1 MALSLFGRFYITGFD
16 MDRGIYSELPSRI
29 EECSRRISGV
39 VKHTPLHPVPRLS
52 EKYGADIWLK
62 REDQQLVR
70 SYKIRGAYNT
80 IVNLDEASRE
90 RGVVCASAGNHA
102 QGVAYSCR
110 LMHIRGHVFMP
121 QVTPR
126 QKLEKVRSFGGEWIT
141 VELVGTTYDEAY
153 EAAIDFCQARNMTFV
168 HPFDNMNTIIGQG
181 TVGME
186 IFADL
191 PDAEA
196 LVVPVGG
203 GGLLSGLSLV
213 AKHVNPTCKVIGVDP
228 AGAPKMVEAF
238 REGGPV
244 RLESIDPFV
253 DGAAVRQVGSLPFN
267 ICSGLVDKVIATRE
281 GKVCST
287 MIELYQHEGI
297 IAEPAGVLSVA
308 ALDQLDEDIR
318 GKKVVCIL
326 SGGNNDLARYPEVI
340 ERSLI
345 YEGLKHYFIIEFA
358 QKPGQL
364 RTFLNKVLG
373 PDDDIVRFEYLKKT
387 NKEFGPALVGIELSR
402 ARDLDPLLERFEAA
416 QFRFRNVTN
425 DDMLR
430 KYFI

>member
-1 MALSLFGRFYITGFD
+1 MLPAKIMECGRQLK
-16 MDRGIYSELPSRI
+16 GI
-29 EECSRRISGV
+29 V
-39 VKHTPLHPVPRLS
+39 THTPMHRVPRLS
-52 EKYGADIWLK
+52 EEYEADIWFK
-62 REDQQLVR
+62 REDLQLVR

-80 IVNLDEASRE
+80 IVNLETQAAR

-110 LMHIRGHVFMP
+110 LMKIKGHIFMP

-126 QKLEKVRSFGGEWIT
+126 QKVEKVRSFGGEWIR
-141 VELVGTTYDEAY
+141 VELTGTTYDEAY
-153 EAAIDFCQARNMTFV
+153 EQALGFCQDRNMTFV
-168 HPFDNMNTIIGQG
+168 HPFDNIDTIIGQG
-181 TVGME
+181 TVGVE
-186 IFADL
+186 IFEDH
-191 PDAEA
+191 PDAEV

-203 GGLLSGLSLV
+203 GGLLAGLSLL
-213 AKHVNPTCKVIGVDP
+213 AKHVNPACRIIGVDP
-228 AGAPKMVEAF
+228 AGAPKMVEAL

-267 ICSGLVDKVIATRE
+267 ICSIFSDKVIATRE
-281 GKVCST
+281 GKVCGT
-287 MIELYQHEGI
+287 MIELYQQEGI

-308 ALDQLDEDIR
+308 GLDQLRDDIR
-318 GKKVVCIL
+318 GKKVVCVL

-358 QKPGQL
+358 QQPGQL

-373 PDDDIVRFEYLKKT
+373 PEDDIVRFEYLKKT

-402 ARDLDPLLERFEAA
+402 PEDLEPLVKRLSEQNFG
-416 QFRFRNVTN
+416 FRNVTN